1 MLKYLTLA
9 AALLTCLGNL
19 GCGGD
24 DVANLP
30 DTVTV
35 KGTVTLDGKP
45 LPAGEII
52 FDSDADRENSLT
64 AAGEIK
70 DGKYTLEVTVG
81 KKEVRV
87 ISMKKGEKDETG
99 ARLEENTIPAKY
111 NEETTL
117 TAEVTRDGKNEFPFK
132 LESD

>member
-1 MLKYLTLA
+1 MLKYLTLV

-35 KGTVTLDGKP
+35 KGPVTLDGKP

-52 FDSDADRENSLT
+52 FDSDADVEKSST

-81 KKEVRV
+81 KKEVKV

-99 ARLEENTIPAKY
+99 LRLEENTIPAKY

-117 TAEVTRDGKNEFPFK
+117 TAEVTQDGKNEFPFK